1 MLVLGAGQPGSAVF
15 RIGFCAGLG
24 NFLLSLY
31 WLLLIPMRVYGAAA
45 WLALSIYQA
54 LFYGAWC
61 WVCWR
66 CFPAAA
72 TRSGDKGSS
81 PQVMHALLAV
91 SWPQRVAWAAFC
103 GVAWA
108 AMELAMTYLWSGFPW
123 NLLGPSQYRI
133 LPLIQIA
140 SVTGV
145 YGVSFVVVWVSAALS
160 CAIWVAWR
168 AQPALPV
175 LARELAAPLLALA
188 GATLFGGLE
197 LSAPE
202 SPAAQLRV
210 ALVQPA
216 IPQSIIWD
224 LNERT
229 NRLHKLLELSH
240 AALAQGADL
249 LVWPEAALPANMVG
263 RTRETQELITALVR
277 SNGVWMVF
285 GGVDTA
291 LRRGGGGEPFRFNA
305 AFLID
310 PAGDLISR
318 YYKQHLV
325 VFGEYMPAVRWLPFL
340 KHLRQSGGGME
351 PGRRPVSFQ
360 MQRPRAR
367 FSPLICFEDVFPRET
382 RESVDADTDFLLNLT
397 NNGWFG
403 ESAAQWQ
410 HAVCALFRAVENG
423 LPLVRCTNNGLTCW
437 IDAKGRIHDACFPGS
452 RNIYQAG
459 YKIVTVPLQPSWP
472 KQPPTIH
479 HRFGDWFGWGCG
491 LVTVAG
497 LAWALVSRRRTRS

>member
-123 NLLGPSQYRI
+123 NLLGSSQYRI

-188 GATLFGGLE
+188 GAILFGGLE

-216 IPQSIIWD
+216 IPQSIIGD

-249 LVWPEAALPANMVG
+249 LVWPEAALPANMVR
-263 RTRETQELITALVR
+263 RTRETQEFISTLVR
-277 SNGVWMVF
+277 SNGVRMVF

-291 LRRGGGGEPFRFNA
+291 
-305 AFLID
+305 
-310 PAGDLISR
+310 
-318 YYKQHLV
+318 
-325 VFGEYMPAVRWLPFL
+325 
-340 KHLRQSGGGME
+340 
-351 PGRRPVSFQ
+351 
-360 MQRPRAR
+360 PRAMAAVNR
-367 FSPLICFEDVFPRET
+367 SDST
-382 RESVDADTDFLLNLT
+382 R
-397 NNGWFG
+397 
-403 ESAAQWQ
+403 
-410 HAVCALFRAVENG
+410 
-423 LPLVRCTNNGLTCW
+423 
-437 IDAKGRIHDACFPGS
+437 
-452 RNIYQAG
+452 
-459 YKIVTVPLQPSWP
+459 PS
-472 KQPPTIH
+472 
-479 HRFGDWFGWGCG
+479 
-491 LVTVAG
+491 
-497 LAWALVSRRRTRS
+497 